1 MLLGNH
7 SLLTFVERECDHMG
21 RKWNN
26 IKEKKASK
34 DANTSR
40 IYAKFGRE
48 IYVAA
53 RQGEPDPESN
63 QALKVVL
70 ERAKTYSVPKHIIEK
85 AIEKAKGGS
94 EEAYTEL
101 RYEGFGPSGSM
112 VIVDALTNNVN
123 RTASDVRAAFGK
135 NGGNMGV
142 SGSVSYMF
150 DATAVFGIEGKT
162 SDEVLELLMEADVDV
177 RDIIEE
183 EDSVIVYAEPDQFHA
198 VQEAFKQAGIT
209 EFTIAELTMLAQTDV
224 TLDGDTLAKFEK
236 MIDALEDLEDVRQ
249 VYHNVDLSE

>member
-1 MLLGNH
+1 
-7 SLLTFVERECDHMG
+7 MG

-48 IYVAA
+48 IYVVAK
-53 RQGEPDPESN
+53 QGEPDPESN
-63 QALKVVL
+63 QALRVVL
-70 ERAKTYSVPKHIIEK
+70 ERAKTYNVPRAIIDR

-94 EEAYTEL
+94 EENYDEL
-101 RYEGFGPSGSM
+101 RYEGFGPNGSM

-142 SGSVSYMF
+142 SGSVAYMF
-150 DATAVFGIEGKT
+150 DAAAVIGIEGKT
-162 SDEVLELLMEADVDV
+162 ADDVLELLMEADVDV

-183 EDSVIVYAEPDQFHA
+183 EESVIVYAEPEQFHA
-198 VQEAFKQAGIT
+198 VQQAFKDAGISD
-209 EFTIAELTMLAQTDV
+209 FTVAELTMLAQNDL
-224 TLDGDTLAKFEK
+224 TLPEDAQAQFEK
-236 MIDALEDLEDVRQ
+236 MIDALEDLEDVQQ
-249 VYHNVDLSE
+249 VYHNVDLGE

>member
-1 MLLGNH
+1 
-7 SLLTFVERECDHMG
+7 MG

-53 RQGEPDPESN
+53 KQGEPDPESN
-63 QALKVVL
+63 QALKIVL
-70 ERAKTYSVPKHIIEK
+70 ERAKTYSVPKTIIDR
-85 AIEKAKGGS
+85 AIEKAKGGA
-94 EEAYTEL
+94 EESYDEL
-101 RYEGFGPSGSM
+101 RYEGFGPNGSM

-123 RTASDVRAAFGK
+123 RTASEVRAAFGK

-150 DATAVFGIEGKT
+150 DATAVIGFEGKT
-162 SDEVLELLMEADVDV
+162 EDEVLELLMEADVEV
-177 RDIIEE
+177 RDILA
-183 EDSVIVYAEPDQFHA
+183 EDDQVIVYAEPDQFHA
-198 VQEAFKQAGIT
+198 VQEAFKNSGIT
-209 EFTIAELTMLAQTDV
+209 EFTVAELTMLAQNDV
-224 TLDGDTLAKFEK
+224 TLPEDSKAQFEK

-249 VYHNVDLSE
+249 VYHNVDLGE